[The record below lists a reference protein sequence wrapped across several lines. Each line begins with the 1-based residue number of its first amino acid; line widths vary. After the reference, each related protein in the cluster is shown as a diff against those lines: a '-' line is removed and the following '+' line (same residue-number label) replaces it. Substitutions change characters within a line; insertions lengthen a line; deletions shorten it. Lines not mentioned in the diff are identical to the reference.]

1 MQKHTKK
8 QKKVSFSIRQ
18 KLVFSYIILLFICGI
33 LYSFFYYWNSSRYL
47 KNEKMMLYTSNAAS
61 ICQNIEAQLYGYSVF
76 STVVSSNLDVQRY
89 LNAPPKDILEQ
100 RNIVND
106 TIVPLLEN
114 FQILNPE
121 VYSLT
126 LYTDA
131 PGNKIRND
139 YIDYIAPGQLG
150 LDHVY
155 RTEYPWQVIDNKLV
169 QYSSIFY
176 INNAYADP
184 PVGAFEI
191 VLDVPSIVSS
201 ALSNNKM
208 DFQINI
214 LTEGETLVWSNAKS
228 SDDFQKAN
236 EMVPITR
243 VAIENTPLTVDF
255 SVPTQQFDAGISNT
269 IIRNIVPLLLLCF
282 VISGACL
289 LFYLRVITDKIQTLT
304 GIINKIDQS
313 NLDINIDIQENDE
326 ISVLTD
332 CLNKMLQR
340 ISLLISDIY
349 QSKEAEKK
357 AELDALR
364 TQINPHFLYNTMDV
378 INWMSISGETEKI
391 RDVTGLISQYYRTM
405 LNHGEF
411 YTTLDEEFN
420 NIRAYINIQLIMHA
434 DSFDVLYDCD
444 EKLLSNKVPNFIL
457 QPAVENAILH
467 GIGSLTEKRGELRVV
482 LKESDGCI
490 LVDICDNGVG
500 LTKKQQHSL
509 NEMLL
514 SDTRVGGY
522 GLHNVQE
529 RIQVAFGQE
538 YGITLLSNPGEGCI
552 TRFRL
557 PFFTTESG
565 S

>member
-1 MQKHTKK
+1 MK
-8 QKKVSFSIRQ
+8 QGF
-18 KLVFSYIILLFICGI
+18 
-33 LYSFFYYWNSSRYL
+33 
-47 KNEKMMLYTSNAAS
+47 
-61 ICQNIEAQLYGYSVF
+61 
-76 STVVSSNLDVQRY
+76 
-89 LNAPPKDILEQ
+89 
-100 RNIVND
+100 
-106 TIVPLLEN
+106 
-114 FQILNPE
+114 
-121 VYSLT
+121 
-126 LYTDA
+126 
-131 PGNKIRND
+131 
-139 YIDYIAPGQLG
+139 
-150 LDHVY
+150 
-155 RTEYPWQVIDNKLV
+155 
-169 QYSSIFY
+169 
-176 INNAYADP
+176 
-184 PVGAFEI
+184 FEI
-191 VLDVPSIVSS
+191 
-201 ALSNNKM
+201 
-208 DFQINI
+208 
-214 LTEGETLVWSNAKS
+214 
-228 SDDFQKAN
+228 
-236 EMVPITR
+236 
-243 VAIENTPLTVDF
+243 IENTPLTVDF